1 MINDIENYKDVVNTC
16 PKCGSTHVQMDM
28 SCVLTSYPPQYAF
41 KCKHCDHTWTGFE
54 VRHIQPA
61 TGWPNLEPAITVEP
75 LNYGWI
81 CPKCGRVYSPST
93 SQCLFCGGTYS
104 PNIVYC
110 GPNSGTREQLDTMTL
125 NNTVDGSKN
134 HATQKTQSNSLK
146 YESFIQ
152 QHGE

>member
-1 MINDIENYKDVVNTC
+1 MDTLNYNCNITC
-16 PKCGSTHVQMDM
+16 PKCGGRHVYVDP
-28 SCVLTSYPPQYAF
+28 SCVLTSYPAQYRF
-41 KCKHCDHTWTGFE
+41 ECMDCKHIWTDWQESKIGSITNRPDFE
-54 VRHIQPA
+54 PR
-61 TGWPNLEPAITVEP
+61 ITVKP

-81 CPKCGRVYSPST
+81 CPKCGRVYSPTT

-110 GPNSGTREQLDTMTL
+110 GPNSGTREPLDTMTL